1 MDLLELN
8 DIYCKDKAR
17 IKTDEFFK
25 DPVRVEYSF
34 TPTEEH
40 VMSTEDGRISA
51 IVNNPFDG
59 IRSVTLNHSIKEFVK
74 CIHDGVPVTDHL
86 FGCDADV
93 CVGSLFENYEDRVRQ
108 YNDQVAIGCQCH
120 PDITFSNVIPGMT
133 LILDRMKNTNF
144 ELSPDKGSDAITA
157 YSVNGIQADGRAL
170 SLIYI
175 SKDNNKIYGYGGTIY
190 TNRGLKSLDDAL
202 KIYLFSN
209 TYIVSRSPEMEK
221 FPEFKTMKTSC
232 VIIYED
238 SLERVL
244 KLIDEQE

>member
-1 MDLLELN
+1 
-8 DIYCKDKAR
+8 
-17 IKTDEFFK
+17 
-25 DPVRVEYSF
+25 
-34 TPTEEH
+34 
-40 VMSTEDGRISA
+40 
-51 IVNNPFDG
+51 
-59 IRSVTLNHSIKEFVK
+59 
-74 CIHDGVPVTDHL
+74 
-86 FGCDADV
+86 
-93 CVGSLFENYEDRVRQ
+93 
-108 YNDQVAIGCQCH
+108 
-120 PDITFSNVIPGMT
+120 
-133 LILDRMKNTNF
+133 MKNTNF